1 MCILQTVTY
10 YRVSRIVF
18 GLGIMHR
25 AVGIYALCV
34 CECVCVCERERERE
48 RESVCETETYS
59 DGIAR
64 SCANPASNI

>member
-34 CECVCVCERERERE
+34 CECVCVC
-48 RESVCETETYS
+48 VCV
-59 DGIAR
+59 
-64 SCANPASNI
+64 